1 MNKMYYETSVRYRKT
16 NDQGVSKVVTEQYLI
31 DALSFTEAESRI
43 IEQMKIYIGEE
54 FRVVNIKLTNYS
66 EVSAFEDADSWFK
79 AKISLLVYDE
89 NSGKEKKTNI
99 YFLVQ
104 AVDAKNA
111 YDNTILTLKGTV
123 SDFSIPS
130 ISETKIVEV
139 FEYKEDN
146 V

>member
-1 MNKMYYETSVRYRKT
+1 MYYETSVRYRKT